1 MNSVALVTG
10 ASRGIGRGIA
20 LELAGLGWDL
30 LVNYAGNKTAAT
42 ETAAACVSAA
52 GQAGCSIRAET
63 FAADVGRSAHRQA
76 LLQYTRDS
84 FGRLDLLVN
93 NAGIASLARVDLLEA
108 GEESFDR
115 VLEVN
120 LKGPFFLTQAAARW
134 MIE

>member
-63 FAADVGRSAHRQA
+63 CGACRA
-76 LLQYTRDS
+76 
-84 FGRLDLLVN
+84 
-93 NAGIASLARVDLLEA
+93 
-108 GEESFDR
+108 
-115 VLEVN
+115 
-120 LKGPFFLTQAAARW
+120 
-134 MIE
+134 